1 MTEPVVRRPIQI
13 LKQVMVLAIVG
24 GVFFFF
30 WRAIRR
36 NWAQIQEH
44 QFHLDYPL
52 LLVSFGTVLAASLLS
67 TYAWQLTLHGLSA
80 RRDMTFRLS
89 VATVNSTNLT
99 KYLPGKFWSY
109 ALQMYW
115 LARSGYSKAL
125 VLFVN
130 LTNLVVSLLTGVL
143 LALGFL
149 LASGAFP
156 WQWVGGA
163 IALVLVAEVVCIL
176 YYGPAFRLGAALVK
190 RVLRRD
196 LGYFDIS
203 RALMLRVHGAQLA
216 AQVISGAGGYLLCF
230 AIGYHLDLTTILIV
244 MASLILADTAG
255 FVFFLVP
262 GGLGIREATMYFL
275 LHQQSGGSL
284 ALVLPLATR
293 LLYMAADVLLGA
305 VALWLLRISV
315 RDSGGDVR
323 SRPVLPSAPDGP

>member
-1 MTEPVVRRPIQI
+1 MTEPTARRPIQI
-13 LKQVMVLAIVG
+13 LKQVVVLAIVG

-30 WRAIRR
+30 WRAIRQ
-36 NWAQIQEH
+36 NWAQIQTH
-44 QFHLDYPL
+44 QFRLDYPL
-52 LLVSFGTVLAASLLS
+52 LAVSFGTVLAASLLG
-67 TYAWQLTLHGLSA
+67 TYAWQLTLQGLSA

-89 VATVNSTNLT
+89 VATVNSTSLT

-115 LARSGYSKAL
+115 LSRSGYSKAL

-156 WQWVGGA
+156 WQWVGA
-163 IALVLVAEVVCIL
+163 AAALLLVAEVVCIL
-176 YYGPAFRLGAALVK
+176 FYGPAFKLGAAVVN

-196 LGYFDIS
+196 LGYFDMP
-203 RALMLRVHGAQLA
+203 RALLLRVHGAQLA
-216 AQVISGAGGYLLCF
+216 AQVISGVGGYLLCF
-230 AIGYHLDLTTILIV
+230 GIGYQLDLSTILLV
-244 MASLILADTAG
+244 MASLILSDAAG

-275 LHQQSGGSL
+275 LQGQSGGSL
-284 ALVLPLATR
+284 ALVLPLVTR

-305 VALWLLRISV
+305 VALWLLRSSV
-315 RDSGGDVR
+315 RDAGGDV
-323 SRPVLPSAPDGP
+323 PSDRAL

>member
-1 MTEPVVRRPIQI
+1 MTDPAARRPIQV
-13 LKQVMVLAIVG
+13 LKQLLVLTIVG

-30 WRAIRR
+30 WRAIRQ
-36 NWAQIQEH
+36 NWAQIQTH
-44 QFHLDYPL
+44 QFRLNYPL
-52 LLVSFGTVLAASLLS
+52 LVVSFGTVLAASLFG
-67 TYAWQLTLHGLSA
+67 TYAWQLTLRGLSA

-115 LARSGYSKAL
+115 LSRSGYSKAL

-156 WQWVGGA
+156 WQWVGA
-163 IALVLVAEVVCIL
+163 FIALLLVAEVVCIL
-176 YYGPAFRLGAALVK
+176 YYGPAFKLGAALVK

-196 LGYFDIS
+196 LGYFDMP
-203 RALMLRVHGAQLA
+203 RALLLRVHGAQLA
-216 AQVISGAGGYLLCF
+216 AQVVSGVGGYVLCF
-230 AIGYHLDLTTILIV
+230 AIGYQPDLSTILIV
-244 MASLILADTAG
+244 MASLILADAAG

-275 LHQQSGGSL
+275 LQGQSSRSL

-293 LLYMAADVLLGA
+293 LLYMAADILLGA
-305 VALWLLRISV
+305 VALWLLRSSV
-315 RDSGGDVR
+315 RDSGGEVGSGR
-323 SRPVLPSAPDGP
+323 TL

>member
-1 MTEPVVRRPIQI
+1 MTEPAARRPGQV
-13 LKQVMVLAIVG
+13 LKQLAGLAIVG

-30 WRAIRR
+30 WRAIRN
-36 NWAQIQEH
+36 NWAQIQNH
-44 QFHLDYPL
+44 QFRVDYPL
-52 LLVSFGTVLAASLLS
+52 LLVSFGTVIAASLLS
-67 TYAWQLTLHGLSA
+67 TYAWQLILHGLSA

-89 VATVNSTNLT
+89 VATVNSTSLT

-143 LALGFL
+143 LALVFL
-149 LASGAFP
+149 LVSGAFP

-163 IALVLVAEVVCIL
+163 IALLLMAEVVCIL
-176 YYGPAFRLGAALVK
+176 YYGPAFRLGSALVK

-230 AIGYHLDLTTILIV
+230 AIGYHLDLTTIFVV

-262 GGLGIREATMYFL
+262 GGLGVREATMYFL
-275 LHQQSGGSL
+275 LHGQSGGSL
-284 ALVLPLATR
+284 ALVLPLVTR

-305 VALWLLRISV
+305 IALWLLRSSV
-315 RDSGGDVR
+315 RASGGDVGSQR
-323 SRPVLPSAPDGP
+323 TM